1 VDEEEEE
8 IIKEDHEGHEGQE
21 VILEETLKEDQEVE
35 VILETT
41 PEEEVLLNDSN
52 KKNVRTFDKEIVKRV
67 MNAILDI
74 LNQMSKI
81 QFLLIPQKVLL
92 LKRNIGKLKS
102 QD

>member
-1 VDEEEEE
+1 M
-8 IIKEDHEGHEGQE
+8 
-21 VILEETLKEDQEVE
+21 ILEETLKEDQEVE

-52 KKNVRTFDKEIVKRV
+52 LRHKKNVRSLYKEIVKRV